1 MYRSL
6 LKRMLGS
13 RLGAALTVG
22 LWLVVVSVLTVVA
35 PDFKS
40 VQDNSADSLPPA
52 ATESMRAHELM
63 ERAFPNQSGTP
74 ALIVVRGA
82 DSERTTEAVQRIGE
96 ALAGPGRPDGV
107 TGVVSP
113 TQVPDKVAA
122 GLSSPDGGT
131 QVLIASV
138 VGNPSDESFRDSVGE
153 LRRIAAEQAGD
164 TEVAVTGPAGIA
176 TDTTAVF
183 TRGDKVLL
191 FATVLLV
198 LAILLAIYRS
208 PLMAL
213 IPLLAV
219 GVAMRVTELLG
230 ALMADADWFDIS
242 AQTASIMTVLL
253 FGVGTDYTLII
264 TARYREAL
272 RTAENRFAA
281 MQQAMDRVGEILLSS
296 ASTVV
301 LGMLALLVAVSPA
314 LRGFGPYFALGI
326 AVMALVAFSFIPALV
341 LLGGRAVFWP
351 TGERKAAER
360 STGGAIWHRVAD
372 LVTRAPARVAV
383 AVVAVLALLS
393 LGLINYK
400 DTYDFVSGFR
410 VDTESAEGRELL
422 REGLGPGEIAPTTVL
437 VRADHVG
444 MPHVAAISEA
454 VRGVDGVTRVSGR
467 PQISDDGT
475 TAAIQVVLNA
485 DPYSPQAFE
494 LLDPVR
500 EAATDAAKAAGL
512 ADPDVVL
519 AGETAKTADVR
530 SAMNRDMIAIGVL
543 LLAVIAV
550 VLGLLLRSVLA
561 PIYLVATLVLSFLAT
576 LGATTFF
583 AINVLGDE
591 GIGNRVGIYIFVFL
605 TALGVDYNIFVM
617 SRFRQELRGGASPRE
632 AIRLAV
638 TRTGGVV
645 SSAGVI
651 LAATFAVLTTMPLRE
666 LFQFG
671 FGMALGILLDTFL
684 IRPLLVPAIVTML
697 DRKALWPMR
706 IRDNGRET
714 AEQPA

>member
-13 RLGAALTVG
+13 RLAATLTVV
-22 LWLVVVSVLTVVA
+22 LWLVVVGALSAVA
-35 PDFKS
+35 PSLKS
-40 VQDNSADSLPPA
+40 VQDNSTDNLPPA
-52 ATESMRAHELM
+52 ATESMRARELT
-63 ERAFPNQSGTP
+63 EQAFPNQTGTP
-74 ALIVVRGA
+74 ALIVVKSPTGDA
-82 DSERTTEAVQRIGE
+82 QRTSDAVRRIGE
-96 ALAGPGRPDGV
+96 ALAGPERPEQV

-113 TQVPDKVAA
+113 ATMPPQAAAAA
-122 GLSSPDGGT
+122 GLSSRDGST

-138 VGNPSDESFRDSVGE
+138 TGNASDESFRDTVAE
-153 LRRIAAEQAGD
+153 LRRIAADKAGD
-164 TEVAVTGPAGIA
+164 AEVAVTGPAGIA

-191 FATVLLV
+191 IATVLLV
-198 LAILLAIYRS
+198 MVILLVIYRS

-213 IPLLAV
+213 IPLVAV
-219 GVAMRVTELLG
+219 GVAMRVTEGLG
-230 ALMADADWFDIS
+230 ALMAQAGWFDIS

-272 RTAENRFAA
+272 LTTDNRFAA
-281 MQQAMDRVGEILLSS
+281 MQHAMGRVGEIILSS
-296 ASTVV
+296 ASTVI
-301 LGMLALLVAVSPA
+301 LGMLALLVAISPA

-351 TGERKAAER
+351 AGERKAAER
-360 STGGAIWHRVAD
+360 STGGKLWQRVAD

-383 AVVAVLALLS
+383 AVVVVLAVFS
-393 LGLINYK
+393 LGLINFK
-400 DTYDFVSGFR
+400 STYDFVSGFR
-410 VDTESAEGRELL
+410 VETESAQGRDML

-437 VRADHVG
+437 VRADHVA
-444 MPHVAAISEA
+444 PEQATSIAERL
-454 VRGVDGVTRVSGR
+454 RGVDGVTRVSSQ
-467 PQISDDGT
+467 PQVSADGT
-475 TAAIQVVLNA
+475 TASIQVVLDA
-485 DPYSPQAFE
+485 DPYAPEAFD
-494 LLDPVR
+494 LLSPVR
-500 EAATDAAKAAGL
+500 KAASDAATAVGL
-512 ADPDVVL
+512 TNPEVVL
-519 AGETAKTADVR
+519 GGETAKTADIR
-530 SAMNRDMIAIGVL
+530 TAMNRDMIAIGVL
-543 LLAVIAV
+543 LLAVVAV

-561 PIYLVATLVLSFLAT
+561 PIYLVATLVLSFVAV

-583 AINVLGDE
+583 TVTLLGDA
-591 GIGNRVGIYIFVFL
+591 GIGNRVAIYVFVFL

-617 SRFRQELRGGASPRE
+617 SRFRQELPGASARE

-651 LAATFAVLTTMPLRE
+651 LAATFAVLMTMPLRE

-671 FGMALGILLDTFL
+671 FAMALGILLDTFL

-697 DRKALWPMR
+697 DRRALWPLR
-706 IRDNGRET
+706 IRGS
-714 AEQPA
+714 EQTTS